1 MALSPRLEIRQSQGL
16 VMTPQLV
23 QSIKLLQ
30 LSNIELSAYVE
41 AELERNPLIERLEG
55 EEPSIL
61 EKRDDT
67 DIRPEAPIDTPDETP
82 GDTSDTKNE
91 PADWMQENL
100 ETSASTISDKL
111 DSGLENIFADDN
123 EKNPILNAKQE
134 STYQSDPWSGISGN
148 SSASESYNFEAFT
161 ASPITLR
168 DHLAGQLALSGSSIA
183 ITAIGH
189 ELLDHVD
196 ESGYVRADI
205 PDIASRLNGT
215 LEQVEDTLE
224 LLQSFEPAGI
234 CARDLNECLKLQLR
248 EKDRLDPAMNALI
261 DNLELLAKR
270 DFVTLGKI
278 CGVSRDD
285 LVDMMQEIQA
295 LDPKPGTAFETTPLS
310 PIIPDVIVST
320 ASDGS
325 WLVELN
331 TETLPRILVNQS
343 YFARISKTTTDKKEI
358 EFLNDCLQSAN
369 WLHKSLDQRAQTIL
383 KVATEIISQQDD
395 FLVNGVHHLRPLNLK
410 TVADAINMHESTVSR
425 VTSNKYMLTGR
436 GIYELKYFFTTAIQS
451 TGDSTDTHSSESVR
465 HMIKQMIDDES
476 PAKVLSD
483 DKIVA
488 GLRKDGVDIAR
499 RTVAKYR
506 EAMHIASSVQRR
518 REKKAL
524 AAIK

>member
-55 EEPSIL
+55 EEPPIL
-61 EKRDDT
+61 EKRGDP
-67 DIRPEAPIDTPDETP
+67 DIRADALVETPD
-82 GDTSDTKNE
+82 TSATTNE
-91 PADWMQENL
+91 PADWMQDNL
-100 ETSASTISDKL
+100 ETSASEISDKL
-111 DSGLENIFADDN
+111 DSSLENVFSDDN

-134 STYQSDPWSGISGN
+134 PTYQSDPWSGVAGN
-148 SSASESYNFEAFT
+148 GSSCEGYDLEAFT

-168 DHLAGQLALSGSSIA
+168 DHLAGQLALSGSNVV

-196 ESGYVRADI
+196 ESGYVRVDI
-205 PDIASRLNGT
+205 PDVAIRLNVG
-215 LEQVEDTLE
+215 LESVESTLE
-224 LLQSFEPAGI
+224 LLQSFEPVGV

-248 EKDRLDPAMNALI
+248 EKDRLDPAMNFLI

-270 DFVTLGKI
+270 DFVALGKI

-295 LDPKPGTAFETTPLS
+295 LDPKPGTAFETSPLS

-383 KVATEIISQQDD
+383 KVATEIIRQQDD
-395 FLVNGVHHLRPLNLK
+395 FLVNGIRHLRPLNLK

-436 GIYELKYFFTTAIQS
+436 GIYELKYFFTSAIQS
-451 TGDSTDTHSSESVR
+451 TGESGDTHSAESVR
-465 HMIKQMIDDES
+465 HMIRHMIDEES

-488 GLRKDGVDIAR
+488 SLNKDGVDIAR

>member
-1 MALSPRLEIRQSQGL
+1 MALSPRLEISQSQGL

-41 AELERNPLIERLEG
+41 AELERNPLIEWLEG

-61 EKRDDT
+61 EKRGDG
-67 DIRPEAPIDTPDETP
+67 DIHSEISGDPPVATNEPDQ
-82 GDTSDTKNE
+82 

-100 ETSASTISDKL
+100 ETSASAISDKL
-111 DSGLENIFADDN
+111 DSSLENIFPDDN
-123 EKNPILNAKQE
+123 EKNSILSAKPE
-134 STYQSDPWSGISGN
+134 PAYQSDAWSGTLGN
-148 SSASESYNFEAFT
+148 HSASEGYDLEAFT

-168 DHLAGQLALSGSSIA
+168 DHIAGQMALSGLDIA

-189 ELLDHVD
+189 ELLDHMD

-205 PDIASRLNGT
+205 LDIASRLNVT
-215 LEQVEDTLE
+215 LKQVEDTLK
-224 LLQSFEPAGI
+224 LLQTFEPAGI
-234 CARDLNECLKLQLR
+234 CARDLKECLKLQLR
-248 EKDRLDPAMNALI
+248 EKDRLDPAMNSLI

-270 DFVTLGKI
+270 DFASLGKI
-278 CGVSRDD
+278 CSVSRDD

-310 PIIPDVIVST
+310 PIVPDVIIST

-343 YFARISKTTTDKKEI
+343 YFARVSKTTTDKKEI

-383 KVATEIISQQDD
+383 KVATEIIRQQDD
-395 FLVNGVHHLRPLNLK
+395 FLVNGVRHLRPLNLK
-410 TVADAINMHESTVSR
+410 TVADAISMHESTVSR
-425 VTSNKYMLTGR
+425 VTSNKYMLTSR
-436 GIYELKYFFTTAIQS
+436 GTFELKYFFTTAIQS
-451 TGDSTDTHSSESVR
+451 TGENDATHSSESVR
-465 HMIKQMIDDES
+465 HMIKQLIEDES

-483 DKIVA
+483 DKIA
-488 GLRKDGVDIAR
+488 ASLKNDGIDIAR

-518 REKKAL
+518 REKKAF
-524 AAIK
+524 AAIKAKTR